1 MPQLELFCKQLYES
15 SNPAEAEKALV
26 AFQDCPDALAK
37 CQQLLDRADSP
48 YSQLLAATTLTKLI
62 TRGTGPAGGI
72 TIQQRME
79 IRAYILNYFL
89 TRPSL
94 QNFVVQSL
102 VTLLVKITKYGWFD
116 AYQKV
121 AVFKTIVEDVQTFLQ
136 GRVEH
141 CVIGVQILSN
151 LTSEMNTTADAEA
164 NVSFM
169 KLRKVASDFR
179 DSKLLD
185 IFMLSCNLLSSARD
199 NNKNLNFSDDAQL
212 GLMTQ
217 VLRLASNCLSFDF
230 IGTSADE
237 STDELHTIQLPTT
250 WRPIFLDMNTLKLF
264 FELYE
269 LLPSRLSSLALTCLV
284 QITSVRRSLLSNQER
299 GRFLSAL
306 VGGVKNIL
314 ETSHGFNDP
323 ENYHEFCR
331 LLSRLKANYQ
341 LGELVNVDCYPDAIA
356 LIAKFTVQSLQMWQF
371 APNSVHYLL
380 SMWQKMVASIQFMK
394 ETSPHLLDRYTPE
407 ITRAYIASRMDS
419 VAVVVGQGVE
429 DPLDDLGTV
438 QQQLEQLS
446 VIGRCEYEKTCEIL
460 VASFERTARTYQ
472 EILAQGLP
480 PTAPELRIQEGQ
492 LTWLVYIIG
501 AAIGARFTAPDDQD
515 RMDGEMM
522 VRVLQLMSFTD
533 SRLPQAG
540 SERLELAIISA
551 LEQVRKNYI
560 KEQTHKFYKRLS
572 EVLGLNDE
580 SQLLSVIIRKM

>member
-1 MPQLELFCKQLYES
+1 MFCKQLYES
-15 SNPAEAEKALV
+15 NNPGEAEKALV
-26 AFQDCPDALAK
+26 AFQDAPDALPK
-37 CQQLLDRADSP
+37 CQQLLDRAESP
-48 YSQLLAATTLTKLI
+48 YSQLLAATTLTKLV
-62 TRGTGPAGGI
+62 TRSTGAAGGVS
-72 TIQQRME
+72 IQQRME
-79 IRAYILNYFL
+79 IRTYILNYFL
-89 TRPSL
+89 TRPNL

-121 AVFKTIVEDVQTFLQ
+121 TVFKNIVEDVQTFLQ
-136 GRVEH
+136 GSVEH

-185 IFMLSCNLLSSARD
+185 IFMLSCNLLSSAR
-199 NNKNLNFSDDAQL
+199 NNKNLNFSDEAQL

-299 GRFLSAL
+299 GRFLAAL

-341 LGELVNVDCYPDAIA
+341 LGELVNVDCYPEAIG

-380 SMWQKMVASIQFMK
+380 SLWQKMVASIQFMK
-394 ETSPHLLDRYTPE
+394 EASPHLLDRYTPE
-407 ITRAYIASRMDS
+407 ITRAYIASRLDS
-419 VAVVVGQGVE
+419 VAVVAAQGVE

-460 VASFERTARTYQ
+460 VSSFERTARTYQ
-472 EILAQGLP
+472 EILATGLP
-480 PTAPELRIQEGQ
+480 PSAMELRVQEGQ

-533 SRLPQAG
+533 ARLPQAG

-580 SQLLSVIIRKM
+580 SMLLSVIIRKM

>member
-1 MPQLELFCKQLYES
+1 MQQLELFCKQLYES
-15 SNPAEAEKALV
+15 NNPGEAEKALV
-26 AFQDCPDALAK
+26 AFQDAPDALPK
-37 CQQLLDRADSP
+37 CQQLLDRAESP
-48 YSQLLAATTLTKLI
+48 YSQLLAATTLTKLV
-62 TRGTGPAGGI
+62 TRSTGAAGGVS
-72 TIQQRME
+72 IQQRME
-79 IRAYILNYFL
+79 IRTYILNYFL
-89 TRPSL
+89 TRPNL

-121 AVFKTIVEDVQTFLQ
+121 TVFKNIVEDVQTFLQ
-136 GRVEH
+136 GSVEH

-185 IFMLSCNLLSSARD
+185 IFMLSCNLLSSAR
-199 NNKNLNFSDDAQL
+199 NNKNLNFSDEAQL

-299 GRFLSAL
+299 GRFLAAL

-341 LGELVNVDCYPDAIA
+341 LGELVNVDCYPEAIG
-356 LIAKFTVQSLQMWQF
+356 LVAKFTVQSLQMWQF

-380 SMWQKMVASIQFMK
+380 SLWQKMVASIQFMK
-394 ETSPHLLDRYTPE
+394 EASPHLLDRYTPE
-407 ITRAYIASRMDS
+407 ITRAYIASRLDS
-419 VAVVVGQGVE
+419 VAVVAAQGVE

-460 VASFERTARTYQ
+460 VSSFERTARTYQ
-472 EILAQGLP
+472 EILATGLP
-480 PTAPELRIQEGQ
+480 PSAMELRVQEGQ

-533 SRLPQAG
+533 ARLPQAG

-580 SQLLSVIIRKM
+580 SMLLSVIIRKM

>member
-1 MPQLELFCKQLYES
+1 MQQLELFCKQLYES
-15 SNPAEAEKALV
+15 NNPGEAEKALV
-26 AFQDCPDALAK
+26 AFQDAPDALPK
-37 CQQLLDRADSP
+37 CQQLLDRAESP
-48 YSQLLAATTLTKLI
+48 YSQLLAATTLTKLV
-62 TRGTGPAGGI
+62 TRSTGAAGGVS
-72 TIQQRME
+72 IQQRME
-79 IRAYILNYFL
+79 IRTYILNYFL
-89 TRPSL
+89 TRPNL

-121 AVFKTIVEDVQTFLQ
+121 TVFKNIVEDVQTFLQ
-136 GRVEH
+136 GSVEH

-185 IFMLSCNLLSSARD
+185 IFMLSCNLLSSAR
-199 NNKNLNFSDDAQL
+199 NNKNLNFSDEAQL

-299 GRFLSAL
+299 GRFLAAL

-341 LGELVNVDCYPDAIA
+341 LGELVNVDCYPEAIG

-380 SMWQKMVASIQFMK
+380 SLWQKMVASIQFMK
-394 ETSPHLLDRYTPE
+394 EASPHLLDRYTPE
-407 ITRAYIASRMDS
+407 ITRAYIASRLDS
-419 VAVVVGQGVE
+419 VAVVAAQGVE

-460 VASFERTARTYQ
+460 VSSFERTARTYQ
-472 EILAQGLP
+472 EILATGLP
-480 PTAPELRIQEGQ
+480 PSAMELRVQEGQ

-533 SRLPQAG
+533 ARLPQAG

-580 SQLLSVIIRKM
+580 SMLLSVIIRKM

>member
-1 MPQLELFCKQLYES
+1 MSVQQLELFCKQLYQ
-15 SNPAEAEKALV
+15 SNNPGEAEKSLV
-26 AFQDCPDALAK
+26 AFQDSPDALSK
-37 CQQLLDRADSP
+37 CQELLDRGDSP
-48 YSQLLAATTLTKLI
+48 YSQLLAATTLTKLVS
-62 TRGTGPAGGI
+62 RSSGVAGGVTI
-72 TIQQRME
+72 TQRME
-79 IRAYILNYFL
+79 IRAYVLNYFL
-89 TRPSL
+89 TRPNL
-94 QNFVVQSL
+94 QNFVVQAL

-116 AYQKV
+116 TYQKQ
-121 AVFKTIVEDVQTFLQ
+121 AVFKTIVEDVQRFLQ
-136 GRVEH
+136 GSVEN

-151 LTSEMNTTADAEA
+151 LTSEMNTSADAEA

-179 DSKLLD
+179 DTKLLD
-185 IFMLSCNLLSSARD
+185 IFMLSCNLLGNARD
-199 NNKNLNFSDDAQL
+199 NNKSLNFSDDSQL

-250 WRPIFLDMNTLKLF
+250 WRPIFLDLNTLKLF

-269 LLPSRLSSLALTCLV
+269 VLPSRLASLSLTCLV

-299 GRFLSAL
+299 SRFLSAL

-314 ETSHGFNDP
+314 ETSHGFNNP

-341 LGELVNVDCYPDAIA
+341 LGELVSVDCYPEAIS

-371 APNSVHYLL
+371 APNSVHYIL
-380 SMWQKMVASIQFMK
+380 SLWQKMVASIQFMK

-407 ITRAYIASRMDS
+407 ITRAYIASRLDS
-419 VAVVVGQGVE
+419 VTVVVGQGVD
-429 DPLDDLGTV
+429 DPLDDLGTI

-460 VASFERTARTYQ
+460 VGSFERTAREYQ
-472 EILAQGLP
+472 EILASGLRS
-480 PTAPELRIQEGQ
+480 PELRICEGQ

-501 AAIGARFTAPDDQD
+501 AAVGARFTAPDDQD
-515 RMDGEMM
+515 RMDGEMI

-533 SRLPQAG
+533 SQLPHV
-540 SERLELAIISA
+540 SCERLELAIISA

-572 EVLGLNDE
+572 DVLGLNDE